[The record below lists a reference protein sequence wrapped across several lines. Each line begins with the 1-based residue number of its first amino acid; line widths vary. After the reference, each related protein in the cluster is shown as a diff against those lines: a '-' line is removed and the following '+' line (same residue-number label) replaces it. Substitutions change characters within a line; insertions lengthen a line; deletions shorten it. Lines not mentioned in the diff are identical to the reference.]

1 MERFE
6 KRISVIFKFLKIV
19 SKIKFISS
27 MMYLIAFELPEMV
40 NCVNYLPAE
49 KLTTIVLLK

>member
-6 KRISVIFKFLKIV
+6 KRISVIFEFLKIV
-19 SKIKFISS
+19 SKIKFIRS
-27 MMYLIAFELPEMV
+27 MMYLIAFEHPEMV

-49 KLTTIVLLK
+49 KLTAIA